1 MKPSTNPAEH
11 PFVETTFRVR
21 YAETDQMGVVHHA
34 NYFVW
39 FEFAR
44 TEFCRK
50 YGVDYRQMEAAGLFL
65 PVVDVRCRYKAAAR
79 YDDEVTVRADVIE
92 RTRRTMRIRYIVRN
106 ADSLLAEGETL
117 QMLVDSERRPRTFP
131 NELALKFDGSAG

>member
-1 MKPSTNPAEH
+1 MEGVAYCLSMEPKNSGAEH
-11 PFVETTFRVR
+11 PFVDTTFRVR

-50 YGVDYRQMEAAGLFL
+50 YGVDYRQMEAAG
-65 PVVDVRCRYKAAAR
+65 VVFSFVEVWGRHTAAAR
-79 YDDEVTVRADVIE
+79 VYVLV
-92 RTRRTMRIRYIVRN
+92 
-106 ADSLLAEGETL
+106 SLPSV
-117 QMLVDSERRPRTFP
+117 VD
-131 NELALKFDGSAG
+131 

>member
-1 MKPSTNPAEH
+1 MESANIPIEH
-11 PFVETTFRVR
+11 PFVETSFRVR

-65 PVVDVRCRYKAAAR
+65 PVVEVRCRYKAAAR
-79 YDDEVTVRADVIE
+79 YDDEVTVRAEVME
-92 RTRRTMRIRYIVRN
+92 RTRRTLRIIYTVTCGGVI
-106 ADSLLAEGETL
+106 LAEAETL
-117 QMLVDSERRPRTFP
+117 QMLVDSDRKPR
-131 NELALKFDGSAG
+131 